1 MTDCKYCD
9 EEFGSKEDLYIH
21 WGEEHGEELSSH
33 DKEKVKKAEKK
44 HEEEKSEKMRRR
56 KKLGGQALAIGGAL
70 LVVAVLG
77 YQAYNSMNIGGP
89 TSGEFN
95 LEDEPFQGNPDANVT
110 VVEFGDYSCP
120 HCQTFEAGAHQ
131 QLEENY
137 ISTGQVKFYWVN
149 YAFLGPESTDAAV
162 ASECV
167 YNQVG
172 SSDDFWNFHSEMFN
186 FQSDADWGTTDLFVQ
201 IADDS
206 TENVNSEE
214 LRSCISGQETLDEV
228 QSDRS
233 QGSSNGVTGTPSIFV
248 NGERIPNNEYSS
260 IRAAIEQRLN

>member
-9 EEFGSKEDLYIH
+9 KEFDSKEELHIH
-21 WGEEHGEELSSH
+21 WGEEHEDELSSH

-44 HEEEKSEKMRRR
+44 NKEKKSEKMRRR

-77 YQAYNSMNIGGP
+77 YQAYSSMNVGGGA
-89 TSGEFN
+89 TGEFD
-95 LEDEPFQGNPDANVT
+95 LEDEPFQGNADANVT

-120 HCQTFEAGAHQ
+120 HCRTFEAGAHQ

-137 ISTGQVKFYWVN
+137 ISTGDVKFYWIN

-167 YNQVG
+167 YDQTGN
-172 SSDDFWNFHSEMFN
+172 SEEFWDFHSELFSH
-186 FQSDADWGTTDLFVQ
+186 QSSADWGSTDLFVQ
-201 IADDS
+201 TAEDTTS
-206 TENVNSEE
+206 VNTEEV
-214 LRSCISGQETLDEV
+214 RSCISNQETIDEV
-228 QSDRS
+228 QSDKS

-260 IRAAIEQRLN
+260 IRAAIEQELN

>member
-9 EEFGSKEDLYIH
+9 EEFDSKEELHIH
-21 WGEEHGEELSSH
+21 WGEEHEDELSSH

-44 HEEEKSEKMRRR
+44 MKDKKSEKMRRR

-77 YQAYNSMNIGGP
+77 YQAYSSMNVGG
-89 TSGEFN
+89 TTGEFD
-95 LEDEPFQGNPDANVT
+95 LEDEPFQGNADANVT
-110 VVEFGDYSCP
+110 VVEFGDYSCG

-137 ISTGQVKFYWVN
+137 ISTGDVKFYWIN
-149 YAFLGPESTDAAV
+149 YAFLGPQSTDAAV

-167 YNQVG
+167 HDQTG
-172 SSDDFWNFHSEMFN
+172 SNEEFWDFHSEMFDY
-186 FQSDADWGTTDLFVQ
+186 QSDSNWGSTDLFVQ
-201 IADDS
+201 IAEDA
-206 TENVNSEE
+206 TQNVNSEE
-214 LRSCISGQETLDEV
+214 LRSCISSQETIDEV
-228 QSDRS
+228 QSDRA

-260 IRAAIEQRLN
+260 IRAAIEQKLN